1 MHILLIHQA
10 FASSK
15 QAGGTRHF
23 EFAQRCLKRGHR
35 FTIVSSDISYLDGRR
50 TTRKRQMVSKGQ
62 IGGVDILKA
71 FTISALHR
79 SFFWR
84 VVSFVSFMV
93 TSVIGSLQVQK
104 VDLVLGTSPPIFQA
118 VSAWMVAKLKGK
130 PFLLEI
136 RDLWPEFA
144 VDMGVLKNPVL
155 IWLSRILE
163 RFLYAQ
169 TSQLL
174 VNSPAYRDYLITK
187 GVSPE
192 KISLISNGVDPDI
205 FRPDNDGNG
214 FRKEYDLEGKFVATY
229 AGALGMAND
238 IPTILSAAEKLKDR
252 PDIHFAIVGDGK
264 ERRTLERRSQQK
276 GLENV
281 TFTGPK
287 PKSDMPGI
295 LASSDVC
302 LATLMAI
309 PMFKTTYPNKVFDY
323 MAAGRPIV
331 LGIDGVIRDVV
342 ESAQGGIFVPPGN
355 ASSLADAVMK
365 YFNDPELAKTMG
377 SSARAYVV
385 KHFNRNHQA
394 DQFIR
399 LIELIQ

>member
-23 EFAQRCLKRGHR
+23 EFAHRCLERNHR
-35 FTIVSSDISYLDGRR
+35 FTIVSSDLSYLDGKR
-50 TTRKRQMVSKGQ
+50 TTQKRQIFSREQ
-62 IGGVDILKA
+62 IGGVDIIRS
-71 FTISALHR
+71 FTIAALHR

-84 VVSFVSFMV
+84 VVSFLSFMV
-93 TSVIGSLQVQK
+93 TSVIGSLQTEK
-104 VDLVLGTSPPIFQA
+104 VDLVIGTSPPIFQA
-118 VSAWMVAKLKGK
+118 MSAWMVAKLKGK

-144 VDMGVLKNPVL
+144 IDMGVLKNSVL
-155 IWLSRILE
+155 IRLSRALE
-163 RFLYAQ
+163 IFLYAQ
-169 TSQLL
+169 ASHLL
-174 VNSPAYRDYLITK
+174 VNSPAYKDYLMDK
-187 GVSPE
+187 GISPD
-192 KISLISNGVDPDI
+192 KIFLISNGVDPNM
-205 FRPDNDGNG
+205 FRPDNEGNG
-214 FRKEYDLEGKFVATY
+214 FRKDYDLEGKYVVTY

-264 ERRTLERRSQQK
+264 ERQKLERHRQQK
-276 GLENV
+276 DLKNV

-287 PKSDMPGI
+287 LKCDMPGI
-295 LASSDVC
+295 LAVSDVC
-302 LATLMAI
+302 LATLMDI

-323 MAAGRPIV
+323 MAAGLPTV

-342 ESAQGGIFVPPGN
+342 ESARGGIFVPPGD
-355 ASSLADAVMK
+355 AAALADAVVK
-365 YFNDPELAKTMG
+365 LYGNPGLAKAMG
-377 SSARAYVV
+377 SSARLYVV

-394 DQFIR
+394 EQFIN
-399 LIELIQ
+399 LIESIQ